1 MVYFP
6 YIPECKG
13 GLRMAYA
20 SSIDFSDGL
29 ALNGNDPSFY
39 LAHLRRFAK
48 DTSLLPLSDALT
60 QGDVHQAFCLR
71 TRSRG
76 FPRSWPSPASIAPP
90 PCSAI
95 FCATAAQTVCR
106 RRRRRSLRWS
116 PGLKKRVRRSIGIDV
131 RPSPL
136 RRTCQA
142 PNRSV
147 FCFLRKKGQFRPSF
161 VYISVSKRGKRALPP
176 PAVNPFVF
184 LPPLWYHNR
193 D

>member
-1 MVYFP
+1 
-6 YIPECKG
+6 
-13 GLRMAYA
+13 MAYA
-20 SSIDFSDGL
+20 SSIDFSGGL

-60 QGDVHQAFCLR
+60 QGDVHRAFLLAH
-71 TRSRG
+71 TLKGLSAQLAV
-76 FPRSWPSPASIAPP
+76 PASIAPP

-116 PGLKKRVRRSIGIDV
+116 PGLKKRVRRSSGIDV
-131 RPSPL
+131 RHSPSAQNML
-136 RRTCQA
+136 SA
-142 PNRSV
+142 ESE
-147 FCFLRKKGQFRPSF
+147 CFLLFTKEGSVSPFFCLYFR
-161 VYISVSKRGKRALPP
+161 YISVSKRGKRALPP
-176 PAVNPFVF
+176 RDVNPFVF